1 MPIPLRMPGPGPPPV
16 RSAMPQPV
24 SYGGTATF
32 QAAVVSLDGSRWE
45 CFSPTSENIRS
56 KSGRGSKLNLGSSDS
71 GGCPGGATCNLK
83 KWQQLPCKIRAWC
96 YLRRC
101 QWGNENSTRFTER
114 NLRCTGWR
122 WGWWSPGK
130 LVWSCQ
136 DHCKGFAPCT
146 RRFELHCL
154 TSCNQWQGKITHL

>member
-1 MPIPLRMPGPGPPPV
+1 MNICINMIWMYKPTESTCVTLGPRCFFPLCQALAGETMPIPLRMPGPGPPPV

-83 KWQQLPCKIRAWC
+83 KWQQLPCKIRA
-96 YLRRC
+96 
-101 QWGNENSTRFTER
+101 
-114 NLRCTGWR
+114 
-122 WGWWSPGK
+122 
-130 LVWSCQ
+130 
-136 DHCKGFAPCT
+136 
-146 RRFELHCL
+146 
-154 TSCNQWQGKITHL
+154 